1 MQLHIVYQNFSVS
14 DVFSQLRNVLGRH
27 YKHRNWRNV
36 AQRNWIQRLFQIYLG
51 NENKQFI
58 HNSYII
64 EKTSVRHILSSIKWL
79 FWCKTC
85 TCILNHKEYFWI
97 PHFHLI
103 RMKVTLMV
111 KNLYGWSMSQTEWRK
126 NMLRRSDV
134 GQTDG

>member
-1 MQLHIVYQNFSVS
+1 MQLHIFYQNFSVS

-111 KNLYGWSMSQTEWRK
+111 KNLCGWSTSQTEWRK
-126 NMLRRSDV
+126 NMLRKSDV